1 MKFLTPSLDPYFTTE
16 SKSKSDPMHLSV
28 LLDREEGMVVSFQD
42 PIGLYKKK
50 TFIFHIDQKLRIFSN
65 NQFLGQSQFFDQS
78 Q

>member
-42 PIGLYKKK
+42 PIGLHKKK
-50 TFIFHIDQKLRIFSN
+50 TFIFHIDQKVEENFSYN
-65 NQFLGQSQFFDQS
+65 TTFTCIIVQR
-78 Q
+78 